1 MISNRTFAFLSF
13 HNNIAWEKSVNCSRC
28 YVRWSSVL
36 FIYQLH
42 YAVLWFLNI
51 VLRCS
56 GLFILFLWF
65 FLLVCDINELRN
77 ECDREC
83 EKERYVIC
91 AFSWNSAMDM
101 SRVRSTDKL
110 VTIHRIVFYF
120 FFVIVIV
127 WSVVSLVPQI
137 KRDKKIWFHFFLV
150 KCLFHYSNQRL
161 FIAPIWVFIYCM
173 ALIPAL

>member
-1 MISNRTFAFLSF
+1 MLCALVVGFVYLSITLCYVMISKHCAPLFR
-13 HNNIAWEKSVNCSRC
+13 
-28 YVRWSSVL
+28 
-36 FIYQLH
+36 FIY
-42 YAVLWFLNI
+42 
-51 VLRCS
+51 
-56 GLFILFLWF
+56 FIFVCF
-65 FLLVCDINELRN
+65 FFISVCDINELRN
-77 ECDREC
+77 EWDCEC

-110 VTIHRIVFYF
+110 VTIHRIVIYFFY

-150 KCLFHYSNQRL
+150 KCLFYYSNQRL
-161 FIAPIWVFIYCM
+161 FIALIWFFIYCM
-173 ALIPAL
+173 ELIPVL